1 MQILRDLPMLKR
13 TAFPLLLMITFLTVM
28 SVLVGVPNVF
38 AGSHALSV
46 RESNAAGITVAAAV
60 ANADEL
66 RAGDAESIEFE
77 IGLDTHFGDL
87 FQFQIDELAEIVVN
101 GERQLEGAFEWV
113 GGQETSH
120 HRNGRL
126 VLTPD
131 NPDALGQ
138 WLTEEVKIELR
149 LNEIGTEVRTF
160 RWEL

>member
-1 MQILRDLPMLKR
+1 MQTLRNLPMLKR
-13 TAFPLLLMITFLTVM
+13 TEFALLLMVVA
-28 SVLVGVPNVF
+28 VLVGVPNVF
-38 AGSHALSV
+38 AGSHALSA
-46 RESNAAGITVAAAV
+46 RESNAAGIAVAAAV

-87 FQFQIDELAEIVVN
+87 FQFEVDHLAEVVLN
-101 GERQLEGAFEWV
+101 GKQQLEGVFECV

-120 HRNGRL
+120 HRNSRL
-126 VLTPD
+126 VLTPND
-131 NPDALGQ
+131 PDALAQ
-138 WLTEEVKIELR
+138 WLTEGVGIELR